1 MTNSNMRVLA
11 MAKSELKSNEL
22 NQFMLSYQGSRKS
35 VSTGVLLALFTGG
48 IGGHKFWLQETK
60 AGVLYALFCWTFI
73 PALLALIDACC
84 MGGSVNKYNNLIAR
98 GLIEEIKIMRP
109 NLLSE

>member
-11 MAKSELKSNEL
+11 LAKSELNPNEL
-22 NQFMLSYQGSRKS
+22 NQFMMSFQGRQKS

-48 IGGHKFWLQETK
+48 VGGHKFWLQETK

-73 PALLALIDACC
+73 PAFLALIDACC
-84 MGGSVNKYNNLIAR
+84 MGSAVTKYNNLVAR
-98 GLIEEIKIMRP
+98 ELIEETKILRP
-109 NLLSE
+109 